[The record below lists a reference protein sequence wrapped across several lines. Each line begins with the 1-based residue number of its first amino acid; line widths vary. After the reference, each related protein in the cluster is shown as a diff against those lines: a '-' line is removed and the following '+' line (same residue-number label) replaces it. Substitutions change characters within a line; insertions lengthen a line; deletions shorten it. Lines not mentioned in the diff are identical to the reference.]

1 MFNFNKDSTF
11 LFLKTGLDQT
21 QSTVIGKVLKKKKK
35 KKKKKQG
42 SGGLGNRLS
51 LLKENISLVVRNP
64 VFCLSDLFRHKPG
77 CTATEDSQSLEI
89 SDLGS
94 RWVGLR
100 LCFRIFKNPVFL
112 LAAHIAI
119 NENSFTKGFFT

>member
-1 MFNFNKDSTF
+1 MTKLADSIISLSLMDTS
-11 LFLKTGLDQT
+11 TGHP
-21 QSTVIGKVLKKKKK
+21 
-35 KKKKKQG
+35 KQG

-51 LLKENISLVVRNP
+51 LLKENISLVVRKP
-64 VFCLSDLFRHKPG
+64 VFWVSDLFRHKPG

-112 LAAHIAI
+112 
-119 NENSFTKGFFT
+119 